1 MKPIKQINKQT
12 KKTPMH
18 STTHYSHLSVETV
31 ELSAAQKTLAK
42 ERDEKRGAKDGRK
55 LERTAR
61 IIELAERLAMVRRG
75 FSFLAISQ

>member
-1 MKPIKQINKQT
+1 MKPIKQINK
-12 KKTPMH
+12 H
-18 STTHYSHLSVETV
+18 STTHYSHLSPETV
-31 ELSAAQKTLAK
+31 ELSASQKTLAK

-75 FSFLAISQ
+75 FSFLAIAQ